1 MRRSLSLSA
10 LLALATGCPFV
21 PTLDDAEAPALA
33 RGAYALVVTDLRAAP
48 GCSALG
54 IDGALTGLT
63 LGAQLSDTAHGDLV
77 LFIEGLPLVASQAGA
92 DFRAQGFVSLDAFGV
107 PVPEPLPPVTTQ
119 DDSGETEPGA
129 PGDSDAPE
137 SSAGGGAGARAG
149 CVAFPND
156 GDRDPDA
163 EGEGLQECPPAPD
176 PAPTFPSGVH
186 ATLTAEVLAEDAF
199 DGSLRASIY
208 APEAGVD
215 CLLVLA
221 IDGVHLDGDDA
232 VQPLPTPP
240 DDGGGSR
247 PGQPEEITVQDE

>member
-119 DDSGETEPGA
+119 DDRARAATPCRA
-129 PGDSDAPE
+129 T
-137 SSAGGGAGARAG
+137 SSA
-149 CVAFPND
+149 
-156 GDRDPDA
+156 
-163 EGEGLQECPPAPD
+163 PPATWP
-176 PAPTFPSGVH
+176 PSKRTTRPPSTRGRTSSRS
-186 ATLTAEVLAEDAF
+186 ASFCTAW
-199 DGSLRASIY
+199 
-208 APEAGVD
+208 
-215 CLLVLA
+215 
-221 IDGVHLDGDDA
+221 
-232 VQPLPTPP
+232 
-240 DDGGGSR
+240 
-247 PGQPEEITVQDE
+247 